1 MNGIVI
7 DTKSSQGQLAGDQR
21 PAIAHAQLIV
31 RRSGTK
37 FADSPLEE
45 NGFKLPVPREISSG
59 FEASAELR
67 PIDRR
72 RGGII
77 RVFGRM
83 SSQPIEHKR

>member
-37 FADSPLEE
+37 FADSPLE
-45 NGFKLPVPREISSG
+45 GGG
-59 FEASAELR
+59 FEPEVPPLFFYCGS
-67 PIDRR
+67 
-72 RGGII
+72 G
-77 RVFGRM
+77 
-83 SSQPIEHKR
+83 